1 MNYRIIISVGVVA
14 LAFLSCKTV
23 QLDSRW
29 MDRKI
34 SFEGKAP
41 EWNDIIQYPQ
51 DAKFGVGIMNDD
63 KYLYLC
69 MTSWDQTVT
78 SKIMHRGFTAWF
90 ETKSGKGKPMGIHYP
105 VGMAKSGL
113 RRELDQ
119 DTEMMKAKMTE
130 ALEHIE
136 ILGPGKDDTCPTR
149 TIICESMGIITR
161 IVSSEGNCV
170 YEIKVPLNVDS
181 ISKFAIG
188 VGKDDI
194 VQVKLE
200 TSAFDN
206 ERMKNATGES
216 AGQNSGGGMGNGG
229 GVGMGGGMHGGGG
242 HGGGMHGGGGGH
254 GGGVGGAGLSEPFKI
269 SFDIKLS
276 TKAGAMK

>member
-1 MNYRIIISVGVVA
+1 MNYRIIISVTIVTV
-14 LAFLSCKTV
+14 AFLSCKTI

-29 MDRKI
+29 IDRKI
-34 SFEGKAP
+34 SFEGKAA

-51 DAKFGVGIMNDD
+51 DAKFGIGVMNDD

-78 SKIMHRGFTAWF
+78 SKIMHMGFTAWF

-105 VGMAKSGL
+105 IGMAKSGF
-113 RRELDQ
+113 RRGLDQ
-119 DTEMMKAKMTE
+119 DTEVMKAKILE

-170 YEIKVPLNVDS
+170 YEIKVPLNIDS
-181 ISKFAIG
+181 TNKFAIG

-200 TSAFDN
+200 TSTLDA
-206 ERMKNATGES
+206 ERMKNVAGES
-216 AGQNSGGGMGNGG
+216 AGQNSSGGMGGG
-229 GVGMGGGMHGGGG
+229 GGGGMGGGMHGGGGG
-242 HGGGMHGGGGGH
+242 HGGGMHGGGGH
-254 GGGVGGAGLSEPFKI
+254 GGGGGAGMSEPFKI
-269 SFDIKLS
+269 SFDVKLS
-276 TKAGAMK
+276 NKPAVQK